1 MGGSE
6 AGVGSVVLPFS
17 AVMDGARSKHAK
29 QIVYCI
35 VRVDARTIVGS
46 HSDSSTDERV
56 ELN

>member
-46 HSDSSTDERV
+46 HSSTDERF

>member
-6 AGVGSVVLPFS
+6 AGVGCSSLL
-17 AVMDGARSKHAK
+17 GRNGWARSKHAK

-46 HSDSSTDERV
+46 HSDSSTD
-56 ELN
+56 